1 MGEEEGRSFNT
12 ILPKLRELLIEI
24 NVVIKLDYF
33 LEWLFRL
40 NYLVYFK
47 GTKGK
52 ENSL

>member
-1 MGEEEGRSFNT
+1 MGEDEGRSFNT

-24 NVVIKLDYF
+24 NVVVKLDYF